1 MSKSETL
8 AIQLKKDVVNMLNR
22 AQASHTGG
30 CLSCLD
36 IVSVLYQEILNIK
49 PNKPKSPNRDRFILS
64 KGHTGAVVFA
74 TLANK

>member
-1 MSKSETL
+1 MSKSQTL

-49 PNKPKSPNRDRFILS
+49 
-64 KGHTGAVVFA
+64 
-74 TLANK
+74 